1 MEVKSNKMKKIHIT
15 EEQLEQLRN
24 TISESSNELT
34 IDAQPNSSGKI
45 TTQDLTTQYN
55 DAKTKVGGATN
66 IKLAVDGAD
75 LTEGKFIT
83 KKQIQEAKLNNLK
96 KNCTVYKK
104 GNIC

>member
-1 MEVKSNKMKKIHIT
+1 MKKIHIT

-24 TISESSNELT
+24 TISESGNELT

-55 DAKTKVGGATN
+55 NAKTKVGGATN

-83 KKQIQEAKLNNLK
+83 KKQIQEAKLSNLK